1 MFMGTFEHSIDV
13 KGRVIIPAKLRD
25 GLGDSFVVTVGLDGC
40 LYAYPMDEWEVFL
53 SKLKELPGT
62 KEARALQRTFMAN
75 AATCECDKQGR
86 TLIPANLRE
95 RVGIDKDIVFI
106 GVLGKVELWSKERY
120 DSGDDVTDI
129 YEIADHMSEF
139 GLSF

>member
-1 MFMGTFEHSIDV
+1 MFMGTYEHGIDA

-40 LYAYPMDEWEVFL
+40 LYAYPTDEWERF
-53 SKLKELPGT
+53 STKLKELPGT

-75 AATCECDKQGR
+75 AAACECDKQGR
-86 TLIPANLRE
+86 TLIPASLRE
-95 RVGIDKDIVFI
+95 RVGIKDDVVFI

-120 DSGDDVTDI
+120 DAGADVADIDD
-129 YEIADHMSEF
+129 IADKMSEF

>member
-1 MFMGTFEHSIDV
+1 DA

-40 LYAYPMDEWEVFL
+40 LYAYPMDEWEIFL
-53 SKLKELPGT
+53 NRLKELPGT
-62 KEARALQRTFMAN
+62 KEARVLQRTFMAN

-95 RVGIDKDIVFI
+95 RVGITKDVVFI
-106 GVLGKVELWSKERY
+106 GVLGKVEIWSKEVY
-120 DSGDDVTDI
+120 ENGDDVADI
-129 YEIADHMSEF
+129 DTIADHMSEL

>member
-1 MFMGTFEHSIDV
+1 MFMGTYEHGIDA

-40 LYAYPMDEWEVFL
+40 LYAYPMDEWENFL
-53 SKLKELPGT
+53 TKLKELPGT

-75 AATCECDKQGR
+75 AATCDCDKQGR
-86 TLIPANLRE
+86 TLIPAPLRE
-95 RVGIDKDIVFI
+95 RVGITDDIVFI

-120 DSGDDVTDI
+120 DAGTDVADIDD
-129 YEIADHMSEF
+129 IADKMSEF
-139 GLSF
+139 GLRF

>member
-53 SKLKELPGT
+53 SKLKELPEEEYPQ
-62 KEARALQRTFMAN
+62 EAPTMMELLLAEEPELTECLLLPRSCRA
-75 AATCECDKQGR
+75 GR
-86 TLIPANLRE
+86 
-95 RVGIDKDIVFI
+95 
-106 GVLGKVELWSKERY
+106 
-120 DSGDDVTDI
+120 
-129 YEIADHMSEF
+129 
-139 GLSF
+139 

>member
-1 MFMGTFEHSIDV
+1 MFMGTFEHSIDP

-25 GLGDSFVVTVGLDGC
+25 GLGESFVVTVGLDGC
-40 LYAYPMDEWEVFL
+40 LYAYPMDEWEIFL
-53 SKLKELPGT
+53 AKLKELPGT

-75 AATCECDKQGR
+75 AATCDCDKQGR

-120 DSGDDVTDI
+120 DSGDDIADI
-129 YEIADHMSEF
+129 DEIADHMSEF

>member
-1 MFMGTFEHSIDV
+1 MFMGTYEHGLDA
-13 KGRVIIPAKLRD
+13 KGRVIVPAKLRD

-40 LYAYPMDEWEVFL
+40 LYAYPMNEWEIFL
-53 SKLKELPGT
+53 EKLKNLPGT

-86 TLIPANLRE
+86 TLIPSPLRE
-95 RVGIDKDIVFI
+95 RIGITKEVVFV
-106 GVLGKVELWSKERY
+106 GVLGKVEIWSKEAY
-120 DSGDDVTDI
+120 DGSGEIDDLDA
-129 YEIADHMSEF
+129 IADHMSEF

>member
-1 MFMGTFEHSIDV
+1 MFMGTYEHGIDA

-40 LYAYPMDEWEVFL
+40 LYAYPMDEWESF
-53 SKLKELPGT
+53 SEKLKALPGT
-62 KEARALQRTFMAN
+62 KEVRVLQRTFMSN

-86 TLIPANLRE
+86 TLIPAALRE
-95 RVGIDKDIVFI
+95 KVGIADEVVFI
-106 GVLGKVELWSKERY
+106 GMLGKVELWSKERY
-120 DSGDDVTDI
+120 ESGEDI
-129 YEIADHMSEF
+129 ADIDEIADHMSEF

>member
-1 MFMGTFEHSIDV
+1 MFMGTYEHGIDA

-40 LYAYPMDEWEVFL
+40 LYAYPMDEWENFL
-53 SKLKELPGT
+53 TKLKELPGT

-75 AATCECDKQGR
+75 AATCDCDKQGR
-86 TLIPANLRE
+86 TLIPAPLRE
-95 RVGIDKDIVFI
+95 RVGITDDIVFI

-120 DSGDDVTDI
+120 DAGTDVADIDD
-129 YEIADHMSEF
+129 IADKMSEF

>member
-1 MFMGTFEHSIDV
+1 MFMGTYEHGIDA

-40 LYAYPMDEWEVFL
+40 LYAYPMDEWENFL
-53 SKLKELPGT
+53 TKLKELPGT

-75 AATCECDKQGR
+75 AAACECDKQGR
-86 TLIPANLRE
+86 TLIPGNLRAKA
-95 RVGIDKDIVFI
+95 GIVKDVVFV
-106 GVLGKVELWSKERY
+106 GVLGKVEIWSKETY
-120 DSGDDVTDI
+120 EGSDDIGDIDA
-129 YEIADHMSEF
+129 IADHMSEF

>member
-1 MFMGTFEHSIDV
+1 MFMGTYEHGIDD

-25 GLGDSFVVTVGLDGC
+25 DLGESFVVTVGLDGC
-40 LYAYPMDEWEVFL
+40 LYAYPMDEWSSFL
-53 SKLKELPGT
+53 EKLKALPGT
-62 KEARALQRTFMAN
+62 KEARALQRTFLAN
-75 AATCECDKQGR
+75 AATCDCDKQGR
-86 TLIPANLRE
+86 TLIPASLRE
-95 RVGIDKDIVFI
+95 RVGISKDIVFI

-129 YEIADHMSEF
+129 DEIADHMSEF

>member
-1 MFMGTFEHSIDV
+1 MGTFEHGIDP

-40 LYAYPMDEWEVFL
+40 LYAYPMDEWENFL

-62 KEARALQRTFMAN
+62 KEARLLQITFLAN
-75 AATCECDKQGR
+75 AAHCDCDKQGR
-86 TLIPANLRE
+86 TLIPASLRE
-95 RVGIDKDIVFI
+95 KVGIDKDIVFI
-106 GVLGKVELWSKERY
+106 GVLGKIELWSKERY
-120 DSGDDVTDI
+120 ESGEEVADLDT
-129 YEIADHMSEF
+129 IADHMSEF

>member
-1 MFMGTFEHSIDV
+1 MFMGTYEHGIDA

-40 LYAYPMDEWEVFL
+40 LYAYPMDEWESFL
-53 SKLKELPGT
+53 AKLKELPGT

-75 AATCECDKQGR
+75 AAMCECDKQGR
-86 TLIPANLRE
+86 TLIPASLRE
-95 RVGIDKDIVFI
+95 RVGIVKDVVFI
-106 GVLGKVELWSKERY
+106 GVLGKVEIWSAEAY
-120 DSGDDVTDI
+120 DDSAEVADI
-129 YEIADHMSEF
+129 DSIADHMSEF

>member
-1 MFMGTFEHSIDV
+1 MFMGTYEHGIDA

-40 LYAYPMDEWEVFL
+40 LYAYPMDEWENFL
-53 SKLKELPGT
+53 TKLKELPGT

-86 TLIPANLRE
+86 TLIPAPLRE
-95 RVGIDKDIVFI
+95 RVGITDDIVFI

-120 DSGDDVTDI
+120 DAGTDVADIDD
-129 YEIADHMSEF
+129 IADKMSEF

>member
-1 MFMGTFEHSIDV
+1 MFMGTYEHGIDA

-40 LYAYPMDEWEVFL
+40 LYAYPMDEWENFL
-53 SKLKELPGT
+53 TKLKELPGT

-75 AATCECDKQGR
+75 AATCDCDKQGR
-86 TLIPANLRE
+86 TLIPASLRE
-95 RVGIDKDIVFI
+95 RVGITDDIVFI

-120 DSGDDVTDI
+120 DAGTDVADIDD
-129 YEIADHMSEF
+129 IADKMSEF

>member
-1 MFMGTFEHSIDV
+1 MFMGTYEHGIDA

-40 LYAYPMDEWEVFL
+40 LYAYPMDEWENFL
-53 SKLKELPGT
+53 TKLKELPGT

-75 AATCECDKQGR
+75 AATCDCDKQGR
-86 TLIPANLRE
+86 TLIPATLRE
-95 RVGIDKDIVFI
+95 RVGITDDIVFI

-120 DSGDDVTDI
+120 DAGTDVADIDD
-129 YEIADHMSEF
+129 IADKMSEF